1 MCRSIAAMNVRVDD
15 STSSVAF
22 IIHLNLLLV
31 PILAKQLKN
40 LLILTEGNS
49 LNLNEVNING

>member
-1 MCRSIAAMNVRVDD
+1 MRALVQCIGALPAMNVRVDD

-22 IIHLNLLLV
+22 LTHLNLLLV

-40 LLILTEGNS
+40 LFILD
-49 LNLNEVNING
+49 

>member
-1 MCRSIAAMNVRVDD
+1 MNVRVDD

-22 IIHLNLLLV
+22 LTHLNLLLV

-40 LLILTEGNS
+40 LFILDWREHST
-49 LNLNEVNING
+49 LNLNKVDING